1 MIERRDSLAEALRD
15 VEARTVSDVSTIVVS
30 QPWWDSLS
38 VNERNGFQNRAE
50 RAKVALRVDQYLSR
64 HFVEIRG
71 GEDGPPLSSE
81 RPM

>member
-1 MIERRDSLAEALRD
+1 MIKRRDSLAQALRD
-15 VEARTVSDVSTIVVS
+15 VEGRALSDASVIVVS

-38 VNERNGFQNRAE
+38 VNERNAYQHQAE
-50 RAKVALRVDQYLSR
+50 RAKVELRVDQHLSR

>member
-1 MIERRDSLAEALRD
+1 
-15 VEARTVSDVSTIVVS
+15 VEARSLTDVSTIVVS

-38 VNERNGFQNRAE
+38 HNERNAYQSRAD
-50 RAKVALRVDQYLSR
+50 RANVELRADEFISR
-64 HFVEIRG
+64 HFVEIRS